1 MHSAL
6 CAATRRHR
14 LKKDLFSSVHM
25 RTLCRR
31 FSKALLWKPFSKRCG
46 LDHWKRRT
54 RVERPK
60 RIEIA
65 AFSKR
70 SSHAWTR
77 LFILTTKTTKIGYCD
92 VNRSMCSSITSISN
106 SILSPSQS
114 SKGYLRLYKVFFL
127 YSLTNSSNSLINN

>member
-1 MHSAL
+1 MRSYSSPSFEKRFVFIRPHEDTVPSFFKGSTLEAVF
-6 CAATRRHR
+6 
-14 LKKDLFSSVHM
+14 KKM
-25 RTLCRR
+25 RTRSLETTDT
-31 FSKALLWKPFSKRCG
+31 CG
-46 LDHWKRRT
+46 T
-54 RVERPK
+54 TETN
-60 RIEIA
+60 EIA